1 MTILPLR
8 YWLLVALVVFTS
20 GCAST
25 ESIYTTRQCVIQIA
39 QQVGENTFGAVLL
52 CDQEK
57 PYEAKK

>member
-1 MTILPLR
+1 MTIVPLR

-20 GCAST
+20 GCAEQT
-25 ESIYTTRQCVIQIA
+25 YTTRQCVIQIA
-39 QQVGENTFGAVLL
+39 QQVGENTFGALLL